1 MVYLA
6 QPHQI
11 KILESEQAEAQVTA
25 QVTVKVT
32 QQVKR
37 LLDVCT
43 GELSRA
49 DLMKSI
55 GLKDRVSFVRIYLEL
70 ALEAGYIE
78 MTQPDSPKSQTQKYR
93 LGQKGRAML
102 GGNKNITQTGIIF
115 VRQMVS
121 QFLNCHKG
129 GPPWPA
135 W

>member
-6 QPHQI
+6 KPHQI
-11 KILESEQAEAQVTA
+11 KILESEQAEAQVTE

-55 GLKDRVSFVRIYLEL
+55 GLKDRVSFASNYPEP
-70 ALEAGYIE
+70 ALEAGYVE
-78 MTQPDSPKSQTQKYR
+78 MIQPDSPLKPD
-93 LGQKGRAML
+93 AE
-102 GGNKNITQTGIIF
+102 I
-115 VRQMVS
+115 
-121 QFLNCHKG
+121 
-129 GPPWPA
+129 PPWPKGKGHA
-135 W
+135 GRE